1 MQMNVRAARSQ
12 LSKLIAAAEA
22 GEDVVIARRG
32 RPVVRLAP
40 VPAPVRKTGPG
51 FAFDALKH
59 LITEVPDFDDDP
71 MDDEVSMDDDADGR
85 PVFGIDEGRFAVPDD
100 FDAPL
105 DEALLRA
112 FEGRERR
119 A

>member
-12 LSKLIAAAEA
+12 LSKLIATAEA

-32 RPVVRLAP
+32 RPVVRLVP

-59 LITEVPDFDDDP
+59 LVTEVPDFDDDP
-71 MDDEVSMDDDADGR
+71 MDDEAEDGR

-112 FEGRERR
+112 FEGRE
-119 A
+119 